1 MESIELI
8 KKKIAE
14 LEEARRMAE
23 INMHRADA
31 AIWAL
36 KSVLEEAKTGNQE
49 QPNEEGKSGDNK

>member
-1 MESIELI
+1 MDSIELI

-36 KSVLEEAKTGNQE
+36 KLVLEEAKTGNQE
-49 QPNEEGKSGDNK
+49 QPNEEGRSGDNK